1 MKKRTTKP
9 SQVSQVTEIVCH
21 MCGAKVNQGGVNVGQ
36 CSNPK
41 CKAEHTVINPLPD
54 DSLTDCQYK
63 DFYG

>member
-1 MKKRTTKP
+1 MKKSRKPKTSRYDTTE
-9 SQVSQVTEIVCH
+9 SNCH
-21 MCGAKVNQGGVNVGQ
+21 MCGAKVVQGGIDVGQ

-41 CKAEHTVINPLPD
+41 CKAEHTVISPLPN